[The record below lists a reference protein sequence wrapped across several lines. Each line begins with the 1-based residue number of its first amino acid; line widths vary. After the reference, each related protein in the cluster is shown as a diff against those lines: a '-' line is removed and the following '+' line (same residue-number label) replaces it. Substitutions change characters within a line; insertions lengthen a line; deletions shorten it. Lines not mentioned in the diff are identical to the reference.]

1 MRARQLIKAGREY
14 QTLCRLIPLG
24 VIRSKAEYD
33 RAVTTLDMI
42 IDEIGEDETHPLA
55 ELAEALSVFVEAYD
69 KSHYQT
75 PSPSPR
81 AMLRHLMEQHGLGQS
96 DLPEIG
102 SQGVVSEIISG
113 KRGLNVRQI
122 SCLAKRFKVSPG
134 VFVEE

>member
-1 MRARQLIKAGREY
+1 MLARQLVKAGNEY
-14 QTLCRLIPLG
+14 RTLRRQIPLG

-33 RAVTTLDMI
+33 RAIATLDMI

-55 ELAEALSVFVEAYD
+55 DLAEALGVFVEAYD
-69 KSHYQT
+69 KSHYHT

-81 AMLRHLMEQHGLGQS
+81 AMLRYLMEQHGLAQS

-122 SCLAKRFKVSPG
+122 SCLAKRFNVSPS